1 VPDASRWHALLLQRM
16 TLDIEGVRP
25 KLVGS
30 EAFDCLDEL
39 RRFRRFFRSSYGV
52 RLDPQRLRLVWDKA
66 QKLRVL
72 YLADFEGILAFLEVM
87 GR

>member
-52 RLDPQRLRLVWDKA
+52 RLDPQRLRLV
-66 QKLRVL
+66 